1 MSDLAQA
8 LLAAV
13 PEDGGSIGN
22 QALYE
27 RLKSQFTGLSEEQF
41 WESRDA
47 LIGEGVL
54 VKGRGRGGS
63 VLRAPAAGASLA
75 AQALS
80 KARERFEPAVAEVSA
95 SYVVEAAAS
104 KGKAVKVQAATSI

>member
-54 VKGRGRGGS
+54 VK
-63 VLRAPAAGASLA
+63 AAGA
-75 AQALS
+75 
-80 KARERFEPAVAEVSA
+80 
-95 SYVVEAAAS
+95 VVLCCAPRPQ
-104 KGKAVKVQAATSI
+104 VPVWRRRR

>member
-54 VKGRGRGGS
+54 VKGRGRGG
-63 VLRAPAAGASLA
+63 APCCAPRP
-75 AQALS
+75 QV
-80 KARERFEPAVAEVSA
+80 PAWRRRR
-95 SYVVEAAAS
+95 
-104 KGKAVKVQAATSI
+104 

>member
-27 RLKSQFTGLSEEQF
+27 RLKSQFAGLSEE
-41 WESRDA
+41 
-47 LIGEGVL
+47 
-54 VKGRGRGGS
+54 
-63 VLRAPAAGASLA
+63 
-75 AQALS
+75 
-80 KARERFEPAVAEVSA
+80 
-95 SYVVEAAAS
+95 
-104 KGKAVKVQAATSI
+104 